1 VPAGCLLTVDVMVFR
16 TATSAEEPGRLRLE
30 VLLIQRQR
38 EPFAGRWALP
48 GGFVEPDE
56 ALADAAARELQEETG
71 VHGLP
76 MVAMVES
83 GVYARPGRDPRGR
96 VVSVAYWALLPG
108 AVELAAGDD
117 AAGAAWYPID
127 ALPRPLAF
135 DHEAILAAALNQVR
149 RRLRRGAAALAP
161 FPEHLTLGDLR
172 RLDLPG

>member
-1 VPAGCLLTVDVMVFR
+1 MLTVDALVFR
-16 TATSAEEPGRLRLE
+16 TVRAAEEPGRLRLE

-56 ALADAAARELQEETG
+56 ALPAAAARELEEETG
-71 VHGLP
+71 VRGLP
-76 MVAMVES
+76 MVES
-83 GVYARPGRDPRGR
+83 GVYATPGRDPRGR

-117 AAGAAWYPID
+117 AAGAAWYAID
-127 ALPRPLAF
+127 ALPHPLAF
-135 DHEAILAAALNQVR
+135 DHETILAAALNQLR
-149 RRLRRGAAALAP
+149 RRLRRGMAALAP
-161 FPEHLTLGDLR
+161 FPAHLTLDDLR